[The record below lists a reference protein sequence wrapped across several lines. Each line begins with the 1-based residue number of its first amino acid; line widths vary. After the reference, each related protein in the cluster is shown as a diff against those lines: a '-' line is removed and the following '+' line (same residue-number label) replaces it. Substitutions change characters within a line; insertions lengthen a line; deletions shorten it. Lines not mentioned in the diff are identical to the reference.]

1 MLHCPLQL
9 RRKQMDNRTEAN
21 IPKERLVLSCI
32 VLFSFVLSRFL
43 SQSPFGLEIF
53 LGPFPFF
60 LVLDWSF
67 TYSTLHSVYLC
78 LMICMDFLIY
88 SDCPCGM

>member
-32 VLFSFVLSRFL
+32 VLSRFL
-43 SQSPFGLEIF
+43 SQSPFGLKIF
-53 LGPFPFF
+53 FGPFPFF

-67 TYSTLHSVYLC
+67 TYSTLV
-78 LMICMDFLIY
+78 
-88 SDCPCGM
+88 